1 MTSVTDAAVI
11 VTGAASGI
19 GRAIAR
25 RLLADGARVALTDI
39 DAGALPAA
47 IEDLPEDQ
55 AERALLLPLDV
66 TDEAAWEEAVEAV
79 HRRFGGLTGLVNNA
93 GITRDATMLKMTP
106 EQFDA
111 VLQTH
116 LRASW
121 LGCRA
126 VIPRLREAGGGA
138 IVNISSS
145 GRHGVFGQTNYSPA
159 KAGIVGLTKSV
170 ALEQARYGIRC
181 NAVAPGA
188 IETRMTEQVPEHVKD
203 AWRESIVMGRLG
215 KPEEIAAGVAFLLS
229 EDASYINAH
238 VLDIN
243 GGEPHL

>member
-1 MTSVTDAAVI
+1 MRLEEETVI
-11 VTGAASGI
+11 VTGAGSGI

-25 RLLADGARVALTDI
+25 RLLADGANVVITDI
-39 DAGALPAA
+39 DESSLPATLADLSDGEAARALP
-47 IEDLPEDQ
+47 
-55 AERALLLPLDV
+55 LPLDV
-66 TDEAAWEEAVEAV
+66 TDEDAWGGAVEAGV
-79 HRRFGGLTGLVNNA
+79 LRFGRITGLVNNA

-106 EQFDA
+106 EQFDV

-126 VIPRLREAGGGA
+126 VIPTLREAGGGA

-188 IETRMTEQVPEHVKD
+188 IDTPMTQEVPEQVKEAWKD
-203 AWRESIVMGRLG
+203 SITLGRLG
-215 KPEEIAAGVAFLLS
+215 RPEEIAAAVAFLLS

-238 VLDIN
+238 VLDVN
-243 GGEPHL
+243 GGETHL